1 MKHIDWQVK
10 QEPLTSREMRKGIEM
25 MSELLLTLM
34 VRFFLHFQLAVD
46 GMKRG
51 EVLRKKKWGYL
62 KRHTSK
68 KDKKKETFF
77 FHFIEELPLSNKNV
91 RFN

>member
-1 MKHIDWQVK
+1 MAYNGYAYMKHIDWQVK

-25 MSELLLTLM
+25 MSELLTLM

-51 EVLRKKKWGYL
+51 EVYYVKKKWGYL
-62 KRHTSK
+62 KRHTSNK
-68 KDKKKETFF
+68 KDKKKETYFF
-77 FHFIEELPLSNKNV
+77 LF
-91 RFN
+91 

>member
-10 QEPLTSREMRKGIEM
+10 QEPLTSREMRKAIEM
-25 MSELLLTLM
+25 MSELLTLM

-51 EVLRKKKWGYL
+51 GGEYYV
-62 KRHTSK
+62 KRSGDT
-68 KDKKKETFF
+68 
-77 FHFIEELPLSNKNV
+77 
-91 RFN
+91 